1 MNECLSSEFCPD
13 CGVPY
18 NDRILSCGEDLLCA
32 CCGKKLKKY
41 GNPYSLQIAWALV
54 TASLICMLM
63 ANVTPIIVFN
73 VSGNTQSSFMIT
85 GVESLFLQG
94 YWPVALLIFLCSI
107 ALPMLHLLA
116 YWYLLGGSCL
126 QAPWPGLKKTLFI
139 VETLMP
145 WNLIPVFAV
154 ATMAAVVK
162 LKQLGTIEWQSGA
175 LWIGFLAIL
184 SLITTRFFNRRL
196 FEDMLASIEISS

>member
-1 MNECLSSEFCPD
+1 
-13 CGVPY
+13 
-18 NDRILSCGEDLLCA
+18 
-32 CCGKKLKKY
+32 
-41 GNPYSLQIAWALV
+41 
-54 TASLICMLM
+54 M
-63 ANVTPIIVFN
+63 ANVTPIMVFN

-94 YWPVALLIFLCSI
+94 YWPLAILVFLCSI
-107 ALPMLHLLA
+107 ALPVLHLLA

-126 QAPWPGLKKTLFI
+126 QAPWPGLKNTLFI

-184 SLITTRFFNRRL
+184 SLITTRFFDRRL

>member
-1 MNECLSSEFCPD
+1 
-13 CGVPY
+13 
-18 NDRILSCGEDLLCA
+18 
-32 CCGKKLKKY
+32 
-41 GNPYSLQIAWALV
+41 
-54 TASLICMLM
+54 M

-116 YWYLLGGSCL
+116 YWYLLGGACL
-126 QAPWPGLKKTLFI
+126 QTPWPGLKKTLFI

-184 SLITTRFFNRRL
+184 SLITTRFFDRRL
-196 FEDMLASIEISS
+196 FEDMLTSIELSS

>member
-1 MNECLSSEFCPD
+1 
-13 CGVPY
+13 
-18 NDRILSCGEDLLCA
+18 
-32 CCGKKLKKY
+32 
-41 GNPYSLQIAWALV
+41 
-54 TASLICMLM
+54 M
-63 ANVTPIIVFN
+63 ANVTPIMVFN

-94 YWPVALLIFLCSI
+94 YWPLAILVFLCSI
-107 ALPMLHLLA
+107 VLPVLHLLA

-126 QAPWPGLKKTLFI
+126 QAPWPGLKKTLVI

-154 ATMAAVVK
+154 ATMAAIVK
-162 LKQLGTIEWQSGA
+162 LKQLGTIEWQPGA
-175 LWIGFLAIL
+175 LWIAFLAIL
-184 SLITTRFFNRRL
+184 SLITTRFFDRRL